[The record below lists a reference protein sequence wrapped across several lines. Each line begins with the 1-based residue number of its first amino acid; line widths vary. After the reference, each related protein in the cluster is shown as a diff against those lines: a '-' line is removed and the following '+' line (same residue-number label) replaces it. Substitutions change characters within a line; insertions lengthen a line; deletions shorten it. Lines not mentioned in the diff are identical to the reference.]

1 MPSCVLDTK
10 FKDKNASKFNAI
22 SNNFNFFFLVKKKIA
37 SKDSFFDTFVCYSI
51 LMRKNIPR
59 TIETWS
65 KKSSII
71 VDSIKRQRWNCWT
84 YALWILIPF
93 SYNSISSNNLDNSIC
108 SIIIQY
114 RKRIESSIKRY
125 VSKYWL
131 KVVDCTL
138 YNMQENE
145 AQEYTIFIRVLYIIF

>member
-93 SYNSISSNNLDNSIC
+93 SYNSISSNNLDNRIC
-108 SIIIQY
+108 SNNTISQKNREYNKKICI
-114 RKRIESSIKRY
+114 KILVESSR
-125 VSKYWL
+125 
-131 KVVDCTL
+131 L
-138 YNMQENE
+138 Y
-145 AQEYTIFIRVLYIIF
+145 FI